1 MDASN
6 HDSASYLLATQA
18 ESIEFSDLYSIIF
31 EEFVKV
37 MTIDYGMLFAPE
49 SFARDIRKKDLLV
62 DIVGKERIGSDI
74 SECSADKV
82 EQHNIDSE
90 PIPSLETSLAI
101 GKHGKRKKLARLDF
115 LEAKGVVY
123 LSSDYLSFMSLIIA
137 EKYIGVPAGGDF

>member
-6 HDSASYLLATQA
+6 HDSTSYVTSNSSQ
-18 ESIEFSDLYSIIF
+18 INRIRDLYSIRF
-31 EEFVKV
+31 EEFKKV

-74 SECSADKV
+74 SEFSADKA

-90 PIPSLETSLAI
+90 PIPSQETSLAV

-137 EKYIGVPAGGDF
+137 EKYIGVLACGDF